1 MNWRGQTGSLVS
13 LMSKLWTWRGWVWS
27 FPTASWGLI
36 SRGLSSKTWEV
47 LNFLQLK
54 AHKNQTL
61 WIKQNSRKGKRSNFF
76 FHTEWASKGQREG
89 WPVIGGL
96 ISDRQYELGKP
107 RLMQLQ
113 SEENLCKLM
122 HWCLKLQRRRVE
134 NQRSNKPFSALS
146 NSTPEER
153 CMVIVTLTIVI
164 SILSILPFTF
174 KIDKIAK
181 ICKNLCEI
189 CLINLTEVIVVRTFL
204 SSSKVVY
211 ISATLAARI
220 AWSTVR
226 ANYLL

>member
-1 MNWRGQTGSLVS
+1 
-13 LMSKLWTWRGWVWS
+13 
-27 FPTASWGLI
+27 
-36 SRGLSSKTWEV
+36 
-47 LNFLQLK
+47 
-54 AHKNQTL
+54 
-61 WIKQNSRKGKRSNFF
+61 
-76 FHTEWASKGQREG
+76 
-89 WPVIGGL
+89 
-96 ISDRQYELGKP
+96 
-107 RLMQLQ
+107 
-113 SEENLCKLM
+113 
-122 HWCLKLQRRRVE
+122 
-134 NQRSNKPFSALS
+134 
-146 NSTPEER
+146 
-153 CMVIVTLTIVI
+153 MVIVTLTIVI